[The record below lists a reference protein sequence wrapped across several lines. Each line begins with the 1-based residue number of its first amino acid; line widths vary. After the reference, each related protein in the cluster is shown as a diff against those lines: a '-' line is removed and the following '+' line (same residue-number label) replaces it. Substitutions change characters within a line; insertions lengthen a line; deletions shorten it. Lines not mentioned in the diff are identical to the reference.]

1 MRQVSREGI
10 ELIKRFEGLELQA
23 YQDVAGIWTIGYGHT
38 GPEVGPGMVITEGQ
52 AEQLLIEDLERF
64 ERGVSSAVQA
74 PITQTQFDALV
85 SLAYNIGVAGFSRS
99 TAVKRLN
106 KGDFEGAAEAI
117 TWWNKATINGR
128 KQPVA
133 GLTRRRAAEA
143 ALFLQ
148 DFDDGIPGGS
158 AGMRI
163 EEASPRRKNPMNS
176 RTVGGATTA
185 GAGGAVAAGAA
196 AMNGRDGNE
205 GEAGEAGGPVVVK
218 GDVDTPDAAPALD
231 GETETADTETADAKT
246 GTTAD
251 TGTQT
256 ADSGEDVPGTGGCF
270 DRESGEYLTPPEAE
284 AGRPLSPG
292 GPIEADADPD
302 ALEEVDPPYCDDLY
316 AEAGETEAIVVQ
328 NDPAPQPTERDVGDA
343 VGIGAGALAVLA
355 AIYTI
360 AARIDDWVKFRR

>member
-1 MRQVSREGI
+1 MRQVSQEGI

-38 GPEVGPGMVITEGQ
+38 GPEVGPGMSITPQQ

-64 ERGVSSAVQA
+64 EPGVSEGLKVNV
-74 PITQTQFDALV
+74 TQSQFDALV
-85 SLAYNIGVAGFSRS
+85 SLSYNIGVSAFQRS
-99 TAVKRLN
+99 TALKRIN

-128 KQPVA
+128 KQPVL
-133 GLTRRRAAEA
+133 GLTRRRSAEA

-148 DFDDGIPGGS
+148 DVHDDSLHHSTNGVEI
-158 AGMRI
+158 I
-163 EEASPRRKNPMNS
+163 EASPRRSNPMNS

-196 AMNGRDGNE
+196 AMNGRDGSDDGAE
-205 GEAGEAGGPVVVK
+205 GQANGESGEGGDVIVVE
-218 GDVDTPDAAPALD
+218 GDVDQDTPGEQTADASDGGGGAAPA
-231 GETETADTETADAKT
+231 
-246 GTTAD
+246 
-251 TGTQT
+251 
-256 ADSGEDVPGTGGCF
+256 GTGGCY
-270 DRESGEYLTPPEAE
+270 DRETGEYLTPPEAE
-284 AGRPLSPG
+284 AGEPLSEG
-292 GPIEADADPD
+292 GPIEADAAPE
-302 ALEEVDPPYCDDLY
+302 ALEEVDPPYCDEL
-316 AEAGETEAIVVQ
+316 EGTTGVVVQ
-328 NDPAPQPTERDVGDA
+328 NEPEPQPTERDAADA

>member
-10 ELIKRFEGLELQA
+10 ELIKRFEGLELQS

-38 GPEVGPGMVITEGQ
+38 GPEVGPGMVITEAQ
-52 AEQLLIEDLERF
+52 AEALLIEDLERF
-64 ERGVSSAVQA
+64 ERGVSSAVQVR
-74 PITQTQFDALV
+74 ITQTQFDALV

-128 KQPVA
+128 KQPVL

-148 DFDDGIPGGS
+148 DVDEGVHGGH
-158 AGMRI
+158 AGLKI

-196 AMNGRDGNE
+196 AVNGRDGTADAG
-205 GEAGEAGGPVVVK
+205 GESGLEDGGPVIVD
-218 GDVDTPDAAPALD
+218 GDVDQDGAPDI
-231 GETETADTETADAKT
+231 ETDAEAD
-246 GTTAD
+246 
-251 TGTQT
+251 GTQT
-256 ADSGEDVPGTGGCF
+256 ADGAGTASGTGGCF

-292 GPIEADADPD
+292 GPIEADAAPE
-302 ALEEVDPPYCDDLY
+302 ALEEVDPPYCDEL
-316 AEAGETEAIVVQ
+316 EGTEAVVVQ
-328 NDPAPQPTERDVGDA
+328 NEPTPEPTDRDVTDA

-360 AARIDDWVKFRR
+360 AARIDDWRKFRR